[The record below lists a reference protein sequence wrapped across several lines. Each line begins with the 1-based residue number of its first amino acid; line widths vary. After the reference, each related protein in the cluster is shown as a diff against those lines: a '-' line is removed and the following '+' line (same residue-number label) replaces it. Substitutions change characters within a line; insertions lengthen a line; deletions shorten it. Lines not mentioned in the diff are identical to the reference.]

1 MTALEDLLVRHVEAG
16 TIPGAVA
23 VLGSGDVAV
32 VAAGVASINGGP
44 MRQDAIMRIQS
55 MTKVITATAALR
67 LVESG
72 FLGLEPK
79 RGGVAARTCQSPCA
93 VQPNRSTR

>member
-1 MTALEDLLVRHVEAG
+1 MSQRQSRSCCCVCGTLVTVTTALKDLLVRHVQAG

-23 VLGSGDVAV
+23 VLGSGEVEV
-32 VAAGVASINGGP
+32 VAAGVASINGAP

-72 FLGLEPK
+72 YLGLD
-79 RGGVAARTCQSPCA
+79 R
-93 VQPNRSTR
+93 